1 MALCADRVGHM
12 RGVRRGPPPSSSPL
26 PPAAAL
32 RYMWARSWAVQTA
45 PWSVR
50 PPLQRHDDLR
60 DASRNVKIEYKKPA
74 LETWTIAVNLVTGV
88 VVIAT
93 FILQYGF
100 DEIPLQLSVRTIHV
114 VQTLAF
120 LIFLGEKGLRFL
132 NAFSKRAFFHDY
144 WYEIPLLLFLIV
156 VIFGAGRLFEVAD
169 RAHATTF
176 ALAVYLV
183 VEVVVKVLRSV
194 VKLAASG
201 RNPMHSL
208 ILTFLVLIVCGA
220 GLLMLPRARQCER
233 MSFVDALFT
242 STSATCV
249 TGLIV
254 KDTGRDFSLGG
265 QIVILALIQ
274 LGGLGIVVFGAVM
287 ALLLR
292 QALSVRESV
301 AMQDLLSAPTL
312 GQIGRIIG
320 FIFTTTL
327 AVEAIGAA
335 AMLGTWKNVPPSVP
349 QAHAQWFCS
358 LFHAV
363 SAFCNAGFS
372 LFSRSL
378 MDYRDGWQP
387 YAVFCPLI
395 ILGGLGFG
403 VLYNLFEVA
412 CDRFRRWRAHR
423 HQPLGRYED
432 TTPCKLQLQ
441 TKVVLTVSLVL
452 ILLGTAGLW
461 VFESIETNTQGPP
474 VGNAF
479 FQSVTARTAGFN
491 TVDIAAMSEAGKL
504 LLIVLM
510 FIGGSPGSTA
520 GGIKT
525 ATLAVIVMAA
535 FASLRKRPQVEMF
548 RRTVPLVVVGRA
560 ITVSFLFALV
570 LLTLT
575 MALCVTERE
584 SDFRL
589 LDILFEAAS
598 ALGTVG
604 LSTGITASLTTTGK
618 LLIIVAML
626 VGRLGPLT
634 LLAAL
639 TFDIKPAAYDY
650 PAEPIIV
657 G

>member
-1 MALCADRVGHM
+1 
-12 RGVRRGPPPSSSPL
+12 
-26 PPAAAL
+26 
-32 RYMWARSWAVQTA
+32 
-45 PWSVR
+45 
-50 PPLQRHDDLR
+50 
-60 DASRNVKIEYKKPA
+60 VKIEYKKPG
-74 LETWTIAVNLVTGV
+74 LERWIVAVNLATGAAV
-88 VVIAT
+88 VAT

-100 DEIPLQLSVRTIHV
+100 EEIPLRLSVRALHV
-114 VQTLAF
+114 VQTVAF
-120 LIFLGEKGLRFL
+120 LIFLGEKGLRFI
-132 NAFSKRAFFHDY
+132 NAFSKKACLQAF
-144 WYEIPLLLFLIV
+144 WYEIPLLAFLVAV
-156 VIFGAGRLFEVAD
+156 VFGAGRVFEVAD
-169 RAHATTF
+169 PGAAVMF

-183 VEVVVKVLRSV
+183 VEVVIKVLRAV
-194 VKLAASG
+194 VDLAASG

-208 ILTFLVLIVCGA
+208 ILTFVVLIVCGA
-220 GLLMLPRARQCER
+220 GLLMLPKARRCEE

-254 KDTGRDFSLGG
+254 KDTGRDFSVGG

-274 LGGLGIVVFGAVM
+274 LGGLGIVVFGGVL
-287 ALLLR
+287 ALLLG

-301 AMQDLLSAPTL
+301 AMQDLLSTRTL

-320 FIFTTTL
+320 FIFVSTL
-327 AVEAIGAA
+327 VIEAIGTVV
-335 AMLGTWKNVPPSVP
+335 LYGTWKHVPSPLLDG
-349 QAHAQWFCS
+349 QAQWFCS
-358 LFHAV
+358 LFHSV

-403 VLYNLFEVA
+403 VLYNVFEVV
-412 CDRFRRWRAHR
+412 CDKVRSWRTGR
-423 HQPLGRYED
+423 YRPLGGYED

-441 TKVVLTVSLVL
+441 TKVVLTVSVL
-452 ILLGTAGLW
+452 LIVGGTAGLW
-461 VFESIETNTQGPP
+461 LFEAIETGTSGPRL
-474 VGNAF
+474 GNAF

-491 TVDIAAMSEAGKL
+491 TVDVAAMSEAGKL

-525 ATLAVIVMAA
+525 ATLAVIVMATV
-535 FASLRKRPQVEMF
+535 ASLRKRPHVEMF
-548 RRTVPLVVVGRA
+548 HRSVPLVVVGRA
-560 ITVSFLFALV
+560 ITVGFLFIVV
-570 LLTLT
+570 LLTMTL
-575 MALCVTERE
+575 ALCVTERD
-584 SDFRL
+584 SGFRVI
-589 LDILFEAAS
+589 DILFEAAS

-604 LSTGITASLTTTGK
+604 LSTGITSALTPAGK
-618 LLIIVAML
+618 LLIIATML
-626 VGRLGPLT
+626 IGRLGPLS

-650 PAEPIIV
+650 PSEPIIV